1 VPTEKKRITLIPD
14 DDALA
19 VLGRDL
25 TADGATMAVNGA
37 LAEYAAVVERSARDL
52 GAVLTRPEWNAI
64 ADVMNG
70 CADLMDYGGPT
81 IGPILMVTANLQ
93 DSPGIDKKW
102 KIDTADL
109 CRRLS
114 ALTAAHG
121 YAILAAVRWF
131 WAHPDEI
138 NHGKD
143 VWWSVAFRHA
153 ARQDD

>member
-37 LAEYAAVVERSARDL
+37 LAEYAFVIDRSARDL
-52 GAVLTRPEWNAI
+52 AAVLDRKEWNAI

-70 CADLMDYGGPT
+70 CADLMDYGGPQFS
-81 IGPILMVTANLQ
+81 PLLMVTANLQ

-102 KIDTADL
+102 KIDVPDL

-114 ALTAAHG
+114 ALTAVHG

-131 WAHPDEI
+131 WTHKVNHQKDE
-138 NHGKD
+138 
-143 VWWSVAFRHA
+143 WWTAAFRHA
-153 ARQDD
+153 ARQDG